1 MQKFKHN
8 DVVHCPTLSDEPFT
22 LYTKDN
28 SSGVYLEHNGE
39 EFWFSEH
46 GLNVEG
52 KFDWFGYSTYPK
64 IFFSKDLPCETI
76 KGEHHEQR

>member
-8 DVVHCPTLSDEPFT
+8 DVVRCPTLSDNPFT
-22 LYTKDN
+22 LYTKEN
-28 SSGVYLEHNGE
+28 SSGVYLKHNDE

-52 KFDWFGYSTYPK
+52 KFNWFGYSTQPK
-64 IFFSKDLPCETI
+64 IFFSKDLPCEII
-76 KGEHHEQR
+76 KGD